1 MNSGTRR
8 NDGVVTTC
16 RAGRTG
22 DLVTWAGTM
31 RLGRTA
37 AVVRGGDGVEGAERG
52 EGAERVAADDER
64 LGVVEVMESVGSG
77 DVGTDAV
84 SGEDR
89 VTPALAEPSAPAPAP
104 AQPANNIES
113 TAAPARERAAYER
126 ACPTKTHAS
135 ERTNAEGSK
144 SDMMAW

>member
-1 MNSGTRR
+1 
-8 NDGVVTTC
+8 
-16 RAGRTG
+16 
-22 DLVTWAGTM
+22 
-31 RLGRTA
+31 
-37 AVVRGGDGVEGAERG
+37 
-52 EGAERVAADDER
+52 
-64 LGVVEVMESVGSG
+64 MESVGSG

-89 VTPALAEPSAPAPAP
+89 VTPALAEPSTPAP
-104 AQPANNIES
+104 AQPATTIES

>member
-1 MNSGTRR
+1 M
-8 NDGVVTTC
+8 
-16 RAGRTG
+16 
-22 DLVTWAGTM
+22 
-31 RLGRTA
+31 
-37 AVVRGGDGVEGAERG
+37 
-52 EGAERVAADDER
+52 
-64 LGVVEVMESVGSG
+64 VEVMESVGSG

-89 VTPALAEPSAPAPAP
+89 VTPALAEPSAP

>member
-8 NDGVVTTC
+8 NDGVVTT
-16 RAGRTG
+16 RRGGTTGR
-22 DLVTWAGTM
+22 LVTWAGTM

-37 AVVRGGDGVEGAERG
+37 AVVREGDGVEGAER
-52 EGAERVAADDER
+52 VAVDDER

-77 DVGTDAV
+77 DVGTDAG

-89 VTPALAEPSAPAPAP
+89 VTPALAEPSTPAP
-104 AQPANNIES
+104 AQPATTIES

>member
-16 RAGRTG
+16 RTGRTG
-22 DLVTWAGTM
+22 GLVTWAGTM

-37 AVVRGGDGVEGAERG
+37 GVVREGDGVEGAER
-52 EGAERVAADDER
+52 VAVDDER

-89 VTPALAEPSAPAPAP
+89 VTPALAEPSTPAP
-104 AQPANNIES
+104 AQPATTIES

-126 ACPTKTHAS
+126 ACPTRTHAS

-144 SDMMAW
+144 TDMMAW

>member
-8 NDGVVTTC
+8 NDGVVTTW

-22 DLVTWAGTM
+22 GLVTWAGTM

-37 AVVRGGDGVEGAERG
+37 GVVREGDGVA
-52 EGAERVAADDER
+52 GAERVAVDDER
-64 LGVVEVMESVGSG
+64 LGVVEVMESVGSC

-89 VTPALAEPSAPAPAP
+89 VTPALVEPPAPVP
-104 AQPANNIES
+104 AQPANTIES